1 MADVN
6 DRQASLRM
14 YIARRAIEL
23 SVPHAVPSP
32 ALCTRYILR
41 TSTVLLDE
49 SVRMPTL
56 TIDGRSV
63 TVPAGATILDAA
75 RALAI
80 DVPTLCWYP
89 KLPVVGN
96 CRICLVQV
104 EGAPKLIA
112 ACATAAADGMRVS
125 TESDAA
131 VKNRQGVLSLL
142 LERYPAEDIP
152 SVGARNEFESLVH
165 RYEVSTARRSG
176 MSLRSGDER
185 DGDPIIQHDMSTCI
199 LCTRCVRACED
210 IQVVGVL
217 DVAYRGDHA
226 QIIVGADGNPEHAG
240 CTWCGEC
247 VRVCPTGAIHDII
260 ALARPNGTTSS
271 GNGRRNG
278 NGERVAGTGVVAAP
292 AGDGASADLQTHSGN
307 GQVVR
312 DVSTHMP
319 VLDRTVRSV
328 CPYCGVGCQIDLQV
342 KDEQVIHVKSPWIE
356 EDTPNQGSTCVK
368 GRFGYDFSQ
377 HRDRLTTPLIRR
389 GWKKHDG
396 HWVYDATE
404 AAHRADGTAWPRRGG
419 PWLEVKDEG
428 TTWKRRPRTNPL
440 KTAPTGPSPLGD
452 PRDRASTPSEWYAP
466 FREATWDEAL
476 ELTAQELVRIR
487 DTKGPGSLAVF
498 QSAKCSNEENYLL
511 QRMFRG
517 GIGTHNVDHCT
528 RLCHS
533 SSVSAMQRSMATSA
547 ASGSMREIEHET
559 DVIFLLGA
567 NTTESHPV
575 FGAAIKRAVKRGAK
589 LIVCDPRRI
598 ELATRAHIHL
608 QPLPGTDVA
617 LMNGM
622 LHHILELGLEDRE
635 FIANRTHDFEKVRE
649 AVAPYTP
656 ERAETISG
664 VSATLIRRAAEMYA
678 RGPRSSTLW
687 AMGLTQH
694 STGTDIVTTLLNL
707 LLATGSIGRW
717 GAAMIPIR
725 GQNNVQGA
733 SDVGAIPMF
742 YTDYQSVT
750 DPAIRHMFAETW
762 GVPDE
767 RMPLVA
773 GLKVTQIA
781 KEGSPV
787 RGMYIMGENPIISDP
802 DVSHAESWF
811 RELEFLA
818 VHDLFLTETARYAD
832 VILPGAS
839 FAEKDGTYVNTERR
853 IQLAK
858 KAVDPP
864 GQARGDL
871 EIVIDLSNRIGLPT
885 HFRSASEVMDEIA
898 RVTPSWRGVSHARLD
913 GTAGLQYPVPDA
925 QHPGTAFLFDDRF
938 PTSDGKAV
946 FHPVEFLPPAELP
959 DDEYPFILNTG
970 RQMYHWHTGTMT
982 RRSFALDA
990 RESTPTVELNPA
1002 DATAL
1007 GVNDGDTIAI
1017 SSRRGRITIAVR
1029 ISGRVARHQVFVPMH
1044 YREAAANLLTNP
1056 ALDPYAGI
1064 PEFKVCAVKLS
1075 RLADHAEESAVAS
1088 AADERTH

>member
-1 MADVN
+1 
-6 DRQASLRM
+6 
-14 YIARRAIEL
+14 
-23 SVPHAVPSP
+23 
-32 ALCTRYILR
+32 
-41 TSTVLLDE
+41 
-49 SVRMPTL
+49 MPTL
-56 TIDGRSV
+56 TIDGR
-63 TVPAGATILDAA
+63 TVAVREGATILDAA

-104 EGAPKLIA
+104 EGAPKLVA
-112 ACATAAADGMRVS
+112 ACATAAADGMRVH

-131 VKNRQGVLSLL
+131 VRNRQGVLSML
-142 LERYPAEDIP
+142 LERYPAEAIP
-152 SVGARNEFESLVH
+152 HDGARNEFESLVH
-165 RYEVSTARRSG
+165 RYDVSTTRRAG
-176 MSLRSGDER
+176 LSLRSGDER

-217 DVAYRGDHA
+217 DVAHRGDHA

-247 VRVCPTGAIHDII
+247 VRVCPTGAIHDILS
-260 ALARPNGTTSS
+260 LARSTNGAS
-271 GNGRRNG
+271 GNG
-278 NGERVAGTGVVAAP
+278 A
-292 AGDGASADLQTHSGN
+292 SGN
-307 GQVVR
+307 GAHSNVNGER
-312 DVSTHMP
+312 DVSTHLP
-319 VLDRTVRSV
+319 VLDQTVRSV

-342 KDEQVIHVKSPWIE
+342 KDGHVIHVKSPWIE

-368 GRFGYDFSQ
+368 GRFGYDFAQ
-377 HRDRLTTPLIRR
+377 HRDRLTNPLIRR
-389 GWKKHDG
+389 GWKKENG
-396 HWVYDATE
+396 RWVYDE
-404 AAHRADGTAWPRRGG
+404 AQAARRPDGGAWPRRGG
-419 PWLEVKDEG
+419 PWLEVKDESR
-428 TTWKRRPRTNPL
+428 TTKRRPRTNPL
-440 KTAPTGPSPLGD
+440 NTAPTGPSPLGD
-452 PRDRASTPSEWYAP
+452 PRDRASTPRDWYEP
-466 FREATWDEAL
+466 FREATWEEAF
-476 ELTAQELVRIR
+476 ELTAQELTRLR
-487 DTKGPGSLAVF
+487 DTRGPNSLAVF

-517 GIGTHNVDHCT
+517 GIGTNNVDHCT

-533 SSVSAMQRSMATSA
+533 SSVSAMQRAMNTSA
-547 ASGSMREIEHET
+547 ASGSMREVELDT

-575 FGAAIKRAVKRGAK
+575 FGAALKRAVKRGAT

-598 ELATRAHIHL
+598 ELAARAHIHL
-608 QPLPGTDVA
+608 QPMPGTDVA
-617 LMNGM
+617 LMNAM
-622 LHHILELGLEDRE
+622 LHHILDQGLENRE
-635 FIANRTHDFEKVRE
+635 FIATRTHDFEKVRD

-656 ERAETISG
+656 ERAETICG
-664 VSATLIRRAAEMYA
+664 VNANLIRRAAELYA

-694 STGTDIVTTLLNL
+694 STGTDIVTALLNL
-707 LLATGSIGRW
+707 ILVTGSIGRW

-750 DPAIRHMFAETW
+750 DPAIRHLFASTW

-767 RMPLVA
+767 RIPLA
-773 GLKVTQIA
+773 PGLKVTQIA

-802 DVSHAESWF
+802 DVSHAEEWF
-811 RELEFLA
+811 RNLEFLA
-818 VHDLFLTETARYAD
+818 VQDLFLTETARYAD

-853 IQLAK
+853 IQLSK

-864 GQARGDL
+864 GNARGDL
-871 EIVIDLSNRIGLPT
+871 AIVIELSNRVGLPT
-885 HFRSASEVMDEIA
+885 RFHDAAEVMDEIA
-898 RVTPSWRGVSHARLD
+898 RVTPSWRGVSHRRLD
-913 GTAGLQYPVPDA
+913 GTGGLQYPVPHSE
-925 QHPGTAFLFDDRF
+925 HPGTAFLFDDRF
-938 PTSDGKAV
+938 PTPDGKGV

-959 DDEYPFILNTG
+959 DDDYPFILNTG

-1007 GVNDGDTIAI
+1007 GVQDGDTIAI
-1017 SSRRGRITIAVR
+1017 SSRRGRITIAAR
-1029 ISGRVARHQVFVPMH
+1029 ISGRVARRQVFVPMH

-1064 PEFKVCAVKLS
+1064 PEFKVCAVKLEAV
-1075 RLADHAEESAVAS
+1075 RDHANDAAVTS
-1088 AADERTH
+1088 AAETKTH